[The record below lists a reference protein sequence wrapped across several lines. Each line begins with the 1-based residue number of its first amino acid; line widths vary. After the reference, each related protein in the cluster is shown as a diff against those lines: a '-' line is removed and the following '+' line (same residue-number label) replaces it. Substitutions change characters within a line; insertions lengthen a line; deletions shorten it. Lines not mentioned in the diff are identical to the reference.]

1 MKKNFYITFKSIA
14 CCFMLFLSFQNL
26 NAQVGI
32 GTTTPN
38 ASSMLDITST
48 TSGLLTPRMTTVQ
61 RIAIA
66 SPADGL
72 IVYDIT
78 LKSFFHYSS
87 ATSSWIRINSEANG
101 RAKFKRIKSIAD
113 LAPEL
118 SGGIYVLASDTYYE
132 VNGTIVVD
140 RPINLNNA
148 YLVGLDANEDV
159 LYKSG
164 GILFQGDKGG
174 TIKNL
179 TISVD
184 GVGSSVFNLTG
195 AADQNFIFR
204 DSIVANCVNV
214 GAISGY
220 GLVFFSVI
228 QYSGNKTGIT
238 YENITQLL
246 LSNIGWFRNNSGT
259 FETFKGTFGLIQKLG
274 GFCIV
279 NGTAIG
285 IDVSANPTIND
296 DAVMESV
303 VFTGS
308 NSTGY
313 VKRYTT
319 GSYTGYNFNNSWN
332 VRCAGIPTEIDAS
345 ATGNLYKTNVL
356 PKVSTTATNQ
366 NQGYKIN
373 TTSTTTSNL
382 FRFESSTIARLTYK
396 GKKSRA
402 FQASATVSF
411 EEITSSGTNTD
422 YVFYFVKVGSNGST
436 ITPLTETETYIDT
449 NSSFIQAF
457 PVSGT
462 VILAENESVELYM
475 RRLNTG
481 TKRDIQVYSYNLSLK

>member
-1 MKKNFYITFKSIA
+1 MKKNFYITFKSIT
-14 CCFMLFLSFQNL
+14 CCFMLFLSFQNI

-32 GTTTPN
+32 GTTTPD
-38 ASSMLDITST
+38 ASAMLDITST
-48 TSGLLTPRMTTVQ
+48 TKGMLTPRMTTVQ

-228 QYSGNKTGIT
+228 QYSGNKTGII

-285 IDVSANPTIND
+285 IDVSANPIIND

-332 VRCAGIPTEIDAS
+332 VRCAGVPTETDIDAGGGFS
-345 ATGNLYKTNVL
+345 MDYGVGTGISV
-356 PKVSTTATNQ
+356 ATN
-366 NQGYKIN
+366 NANPSDIVKVGN
-373 TTSTTTSNL
+373 ASTVSPSSNL
-382 FRFESSTIARLTYK
+382 FRFSSDSPNRLRYL
-396 GKKSRA
+396 GKKKRI
-402 FQASATVSF
+402 FQVSGSISVQVPNAATYIVYIAKNSTA
-411 EEITSSGTNTD
+411 ISQYKVYGRGQTNGDILVLPLNGNIELNNND
-422 YVFYFVKVGSNGST
+422 YVEVFLQRFTGSITDPIVANLTLIVK
-436 ITPLTETETYIDT
+436 
-449 NSSFIQAF
+449 
-457 PVSGT
+457 
-462 VILAENESVELYM
+462 
-475 RRLNTG
+475 
-481 TKRDIQVYSYNLSLK
+481 